1 MLFRSSTDRLLRDGL
16 LTPDDLADLPDFP
29 TERVDFGPVIVYKR
43 TLLRRAYARFAA
55 RYGLRQVDEWYP
67 PWLADFAL
75 FIRGERFDFNQPQ
88 FISRA
93 GGQEL
98 SDHTHIHEPHYDVA
112 HVHLSLTTW
121 DEFLTSL
128 GFRLTDPSFP
138 GIDSA
143 RTCMTLPDK
152 TKLCNTASETWKF
165 IANGVPVDGMS
176 NVDIADLSRIVFS
189 YGPETVEQVLADQWP
204 KVGDEACILSELC
217 IARIDPNAPPEEC
230 QGGVVCSK

>member
-1 MLFRSSTDRLLRDGL
+1 MTNNGRWNGFLG
-16 LTPDDLADLPDFP
+16 PKQWLPL
-29 TERVDFGPVIVYKR
+29 VGVLSLVIVALGVVLILDRNGDDKS
-43 TLLRRAYARFAA
+43 AA
-55 RYGLRQVDEWYP
+55 TTTGTGRVPIHEH
-67 PWLADFAL
+67 ADFAL